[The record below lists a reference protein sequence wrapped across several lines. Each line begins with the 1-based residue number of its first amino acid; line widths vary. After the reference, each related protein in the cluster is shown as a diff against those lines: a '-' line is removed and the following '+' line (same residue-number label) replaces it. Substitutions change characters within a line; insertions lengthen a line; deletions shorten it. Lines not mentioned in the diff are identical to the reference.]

1 MKRTAIYNMIIG
13 CMAAFSFVACSS
25 ENDALVTD
33 ENGRVDGN
41 SIILD
46 ISSAS
51 LPVSRAA
58 TAEAVGAEVR
68 LSHIDVVIF
77 NADDNQ
83 LKHHERVTSHID
95 GKTGTITISAT
106 RSSFETDR
114 AYKVYLIANSTLTKE
129 AFAGITRLDELR
141 ALVQEDREIHM
152 TGLENATGA
161 PQTFLMDGMARVKG
175 TAETDEPTVVLNGS
189 SQTDDTV
196 LQTTLRRAA
205 AKIVIRLTQGADV
218 QFTANPA
225 TDGAVYYLRN
235 MPYSTSVLSGIDG
248 EAKLRATSPSQ
259 GAYFNWGTSGEI
271 TLTAYA
277 YAHDWNDKSSLENE
291 VRFIVNIPLSYKG
304 GEIKS
309 SYYQIPVS
317 KEKCLKRNT
326 YYYVTA
332 TVNAPGAE
340 DPSEPQTLTDIQYSV
355 APWEEQA
362 VNVGGETDR
371 PRYLYVN
378 EEEMEMY
385 NITDDNTTLSFSSSS
400 PVKAAVTGAYFIDKL
415 GQKQTVSTS
424 GITATPS
431 AGLNG
436 GIDIHSPIPTNN
448 TIRYIELTVTNEDNV
463 TPRKVTVRQYPL
475 EYITNIQS
483 WYSYRDDFKNNNSRP
498 TTYEF
503 QGDGIVGI
511 SYNSGNGTYS
521 KSSDSEGFWRS
532 KVANTHNS
540 DGSSIISYYR
550 WKAAG
555 GWLSGWTSDG
565 TNRSIQTV
573 EEDGNARM
581 YHIRITASS
590 GDYTLGKP
598 RLTQE
603 GYTDPGADNA
613 KLVSPSFMI
622 ASRLGFLNTSSNID
636 LSQSYAQNV
645 VRDHCANYV
654 EAYKD
659 KDGKTV
665 TLNDWRLPT
674 EAELNIIM
682 KFQGGKNDD
691 ADAIDYLLNA
701 RYYWSASGRIL
712 NDKSNSSG
720 TSVRCIR
727 DAYDDETVNQ

>member
-1 MKRTAIYNMIIG
+1 
-13 CMAAFSFVACSS
+13 MAAFSFVACIG

-33 ENGRVDGN
+33 ENERADGN

-46 ISSAS
+46 ISSAA
-51 LPVSRAA
+51 LPISRAA
-58 TAEAVGAEVR
+58 TEEAVGAEVKV
-68 LSHIDVVIF
+68 SHIDVVIF

-114 AYKVYLIANSTLTKE
+114 AYKVYLIANSNLAE
-129 AFAGITRLDELR
+129 GEYAGITSLDKLR
-141 ALVQEDREIHM
+141 TFVQADKNIHM
-152 TGLENATGA
+152 TGLENLTGVV
-161 PQTFLMDGMARVKG
+161 PQTFLMDGMARING
-175 TAETDEPTVVLNGS
+175 TPETDNPTVVLNSS

-196 LQTTLRRAA
+196 LQATLRRAA
-205 AKIVIRLTQGADV
+205 AKIVVLLKQGADV
-218 QFTANPA
+218 KFTTTPA

-248 EAKLRATSPSQ
+248 KAELRATSPSQ

-277 YAHDWNDKSSLENE
+277 YAHDWNNDSSLDKE
-291 VRFIVNIPLSYKG
+291 VRFIVNIPLTYIKE
-304 GEIKS
+304 GEAIKIPN

-317 KEKCLKRNT
+317 KEKRLNRNT

-340 DPSEPQTLTDIQYSV
+340 DPSEPQTLTGIQYTV
-355 APWEEQA
+355 APWEEQT

-371 PRYLYVN
+371 PKYLYVN

-400 PVKAAVTGAYFIDKL
+400 PVKVAVTGAYFIDKL
-415 GQKQTVSTS
+415 GQTKNVSTDE
-424 GITATPS
+424 ITATPS
-431 AGLNG
+431 GGLNG

-483 WYSYRDDFKNNNSRP
+483 WYSYRDDFKNSNSRP

-511 SYNSGNGTYS
+511 SYNSRNGTYS

-532 KVANTHNS
+532 KVASSHNS
-540 DGSSIISYYR
+540 DGSSTISYYR
-550 WKAAG
+550 WKAGG
-555 GWLSGWTSDG
+555 GWFSEWDSDG
-565 TNRSIQTV
+565 SNRSIQTV
-573 EEDGNARM
+573 ESKGNARM

-590 GDYTLGKP
+590 GGYTLGKP

-622 ASRLGFLNTSSNID
+622 ASRLGFLNTSGNID

-654 EAYKD
+654 EVYKD
-659 KDGKTV
+659 KNGKTV

-674 EAELNIIM
+674 AAELDIIM
-682 KFQGGKNDD
+682 KFQGEENDD

-701 RYYWSASGRIL
+701 NYYWSASGRIL
-712 NDKSNSSG
+712 NDKNNSSG

>member
-1 MKRTAIYNMIIG
+1 
-13 CMAAFSFVACSS
+13 MAAFSIAACIS

-33 ENGRVDGN
+33 ENERVDGN

-46 ISSAS
+46 ISSAA
-51 LPVSRAA
+51 LPISRAA
-58 TAEAVGAEVR
+58 TEEAVGAEVKV
-68 LSHIDVVIF
+68 SHIDVVIF

-106 RSSFETDR
+106 RDNFEKDK
-114 AYKVYLIANSTLTKE
+114 AYKVYLIANSTLAKE
-129 AFAGITRLDELR
+129 TYAGITRLDELR
-141 ALVQEDREIHM
+141 ALKQEDKDIHM
-152 TGLENATGA
+152 TGLENLTGV
-161 PQTFLMDGMARVKG
+161 PQTFLMDGMARIKG
-175 TAETDEPTVVLNGS
+175 TRETDNPTVVLNSS

-196 LQTTLRRAA
+196 LQATLRRAA
-205 AKIVIRLTQGADV
+205 AKIVVLLKQGDDV
-218 QFTANPA
+218 TFTTTPA
-225 TDGAVYYLRN
+225 ADGAVYYLRN
-235 MPYSTSVLSGIDG
+235 MPYSTSVLSGING
-248 EAKLRATSPSQ
+248 EAELRATSPSQ

-277 YAHDWNDKSSLENE
+277 YAHEWNNDSSLDKE
-291 VRFIVNIPLSYKG
+291 VRFIVNIPLTYK
-304 GEIKS
+304 EKEVKN

-317 KEKCLKRNT
+317 KEKRLNRNT

-355 APWEEQA
+355 ASWEAQT

-371 PRYLYVN
+371 PKYLYVN

-385 NITDDNTTLSFSSSS
+385 NIATDNTTLSFSSSS
-400 PVKAAVTGAYFIDKL
+400 PVKVAVTGAYFIDKL
-415 GQKQTVSTS
+415 GQTKNVSTDE
-424 GITATPS
+424 ITATPS

-448 TIRYIELTVTNEDNV
+448 TIRYIELEVTNEDNV

-483 WYSYRDDFKNNNSRP
+483 WYSYRDDFKNSNSRP

-511 SYNSGNGTYS
+511 SYNSRNGTYS

-532 KVANTHNS
+532 KVASSHNS
-540 DGSSIISYYR
+540 DGSSTISYYR
-550 WKAAG
+550 WKAGG
-555 GWLSGWTSDG
+555 GWFSEWDSDG
-565 TNRSIQTV
+565 SNRSISTAQSN
-573 EEDGNARM
+573 GNARM

-590 GDYTLGKP
+590 GGYTLGKP

-622 ASRLGFLNTSSNID
+622 ASRLGFLNTSGNID

-654 EAYKD
+654 EVYKD
-659 KDGKTV
+659 KNGKTV
-665 TLNDWRLPT
+665 TLDDWRLPT

-682 KFQGGKNDD
+682 KFQGGENDD

-701 RYYWSASGRIL
+701 NYYWSASGRIL
-712 NDKSNSSG
+712 NDKNNSSG

>member
-1 MKRTAIYNMIIG
+1 MIIG
-13 CMAAFSFVACSS
+13 CMAAFSIAACIS
-25 ENDALVTD
+25 ENGALVTD
-33 ENGRVDGN
+33 ESGRVDGN

-58 TAEAVGAEVR
+58 TEEAVGAEVR
-68 LSHIDVVIF
+68 LNHIDVVIF
-77 NADDNQ
+77 NADDNL

-114 AYKVYLIANSTLTKE
+114 AYKVYLIANSTLAKE

-141 ALVQEDREIHM
+141 ALVQEDRDIHM
-152 TGLENATGA
+152 TGLENATGV

-205 AKIVIRLTQGADV
+205 AKIVIRLTQGVDV
-218 QFTANPA
+218 RFTTDPA

-248 EAKLRATSPSQ
+248 EANLRATSRSQ
-259 GAYFNWGTSGEI
+259 GAYFNWGTPGEI

-277 YAHDWNDKSSLENE
+277 YAHDWNDKSSLEYE

-340 DPSEPQTLTDIQYSV
+340 DPSEPQTLTNIQYSV
-355 APWEEQA
+355 APWEEQT

-371 PRYLYVN
+371 PKYLYVN

-385 NITDDNTTLSFSSSS
+385 NIADDNTTLSFSSSS
-400 PVKAAVTGAYFIDKL
+400 PVTAVVTGAYFIDKL
-415 GQKQTVSTS
+415 GQTKNVSTS
-424 GITATPS
+424 EITVTPS
-431 AGLNG
+431 EGLNG

-448 TIRYIELTVTNEDNV
+448 TIRYIELEVTNEDNV

-475 EYITNIQS
+475 EYITNILG
-483 WYSYRDDFKNNNSRP
+483 WYSYRDDFEG
-498 TTYEF
+498 TTYELLK
-503 QGDGIVGI
+503 GEDVVGKEFSQRI
-511 SYNSGNGTYS
+511 TDWRCGCTWSSRNNNWSYGET
-521 KSSDSEGFWRS
+521 ETGFFGS
-532 KVANTHNS
+532 KVAGPVS
-540 DGSSIISYYR
+540 ES
-550 WKAAG
+550 
-555 GWLSGWTSDG
+555 G
-565 TNRSIQTV
+565 TNAGLAYIYYYHWSQERNGTWGGYRYSYSV
-573 EEDGNARM
+573 NYGDAVWNKYANPRM
-581 YHIRITASS
+581 YHVRITASS

-598 RLTQE
+598 RITN
-603 GYTDPGADNA
+603 GITDPGADNA

-622 ASRLGFLNTSSNID
+622 ASQLGAVQPASSVEIAA
-636 LSQSYAQNV
+636 S
-645 VRDHCANYV
+645 HCEQYV
-654 EAYKD
+654 ETYKD
-659 KDGKTV
+659 KNGNTV
-665 TLNDWRLPT
+665 HLRDWRLPT
-674 EAELNIIM
+674 EAELKIIM
-682 KFQGGKNDD
+682 KFQYKE
-691 ADAIDYLLNA
+691 NA
-701 RYYWSASGRIL
+701 AMDEVLAGTSYWSASGL
-712 NDKSNSSG
+712 VDNTESSSNTGSAI
-720 TSVRCIR
+720 RCIR

>member
-1 MKRTAIYNMIIG
+1 
-13 CMAAFSFVACSS
+13 MAAFSFAACIS

-33 ENGRVDGN
+33 ENERVDGN

-46 ISSAS
+46 ISSAA
-51 LPVSRAA
+51 LPISRAA
-58 TAEAVGAEVR
+58 TEEAVGAEVKV
-68 LSHIDVVIF
+68 SHIDVVIF

-106 RSSFETDR
+106 RDNFEEDKE
-114 AYKVYLIANSTLTKE
+114 YKVYLIANSTLAKE
-129 AFAGITRLDELR
+129 RYAGITRLDELR
-141 ALVQEDREIHM
+141 ALEQEDKDIHM
-152 TGLENATGA
+152 TGLENLTGV
-161 PQTFLMDGMARVKG
+161 PQTFLMDGMARIKG
-175 TAETDEPTVVLNGS
+175 TPEIDESVVVLNS
-189 SQTDDTV
+189 SNQTDDTV

-205 AKIVIRLTQGADV
+205 AKIVVLLKQGADV
-218 QFTANPA
+218 QFTTDPA

-248 EAKLRATSPSQ
+248 EAKLTTTSRSQ
-259 GAYFNWGTSGEI
+259 GAYFNWGTPGEI

-291 VRFIVNIPLSYKG
+291 VRFIVNIPLSYQG
-304 GEIKS
+304 GEIKKS
-309 SYYQIPVS
+309 SFYQIPVS
-317 KEKCLKRNT
+317 KEKRLNRNT

-340 DPSEPQTLTDIQYSV
+340 DPSEPQTLTDIQYTV
-355 APWEEQA
+355 APWEEQT

-371 PRYLYVN
+371 PKYLYVN
-378 EEEMEMY
+378 EEEMEMH

-400 PVKAAVTGAYFIDKL
+400 PVTVAVTGAYFIDKL

-424 GITATPS
+424 EITATPS

-483 WYSYRDDFKNNNSRP
+483 WYSYRDDFKNSNSRP

-511 SYNSGNGTYS
+511 SYNSRTGNYS

-532 KVANTHNS
+532 KVANSHNS
-540 DGSSIISYYR
+540 DGSSTISYYR

-555 GWLSGWTSDG
+555 GWFSGWTSDG
-565 TNRSIQTV
+565 SNRSIQTAQSN
-573 EEDGNARM
+573 GNARM

-590 GDYTLGKP
+590 GGYTLGKP

-622 ASRLGFLNTSSNID
+622 ASRLGFLNTSGNID

-654 EAYKD
+654 EVYKD
-659 KDGKTV
+659 KNGKTV

-674 EAELNIIM
+674 AAELGIIM
-682 KFQGGKNDD
+682 KFQGKENDD

-701 RYYWSASGRIL
+701 NYYWSASGQIE
-712 NDKSNSSG
+712 NDKKNSTG

>member
-1 MKRTAIYNMIIG
+1 MIIG
-13 CMAAFSFVACSS
+13 CMAAFSFAACIS
-25 ENDALVTD
+25 ENDALVID
-33 ENGRVDGN
+33 GNEKGDGN

-46 ISSAS
+46 ISSAA

-58 TAEAVGAEVR
+58 TEEAVGAEVKV
-68 LSHIDVVIF
+68 SHIDVVIF
-77 NADDNQ
+77 NADDDQ
-83 LKHHERVTSHID
+83 LEHHERVTSRID

-106 RSSFETDR
+106 RNSFEADK
-114 AYKVYLIANSTLTKE
+114 AYKVYLIANSTLAKDVY
-129 AFAGITRLDELR
+129 AGITGLNELR
-141 ALVQEDREIHM
+141 ALEQEDREIHM
-152 TGLENATGA
+152 TGLENVTNA
-161 PQTFLMDGMARVKG
+161 PQTFLMDGMARLKG
-175 TAETDEPTVVLNGS
+175 TAETDNPTVVLNSGN
-189 SQTDDTV
+189 QTDDTV
-196 LQTTLRRAA
+196 LQATLRRAA
-205 AKIVIRLTQGADV
+205 AKIVVRLMQGGDV
-218 QFTANPA
+218 QFTTTPTA
-225 TDGAVYYLRN
+225 DGAVYYLRN

-259 GAYFNWGTSGEI
+259 GAYFNWGTPDEI

-291 VRFIVNIPLSYKG
+291 VRFIVNIPLTYQG
-304 GEIKS
+304 VEVKS

-317 KEKCLKRNT
+317 KEKRLNRNT

-340 DPSEPQTLTDIQYSV
+340 DPSEPKTLENIQYSV
-355 APWEEQA
+355 ASWEEQT

-378 EEEMEMY
+378 EEEMEMH

-400 PVKAAVTGAYFIDKL
+400 AVQARVVRAYFIDKL
-415 GQKQTVSTS
+415 GQTQTISTN

-448 TIRYIELTVTNEDNV
+448 TIRYIELEVTNEDGV
-463 TPRKVTVRQYPL
+463 TPRKVTVKQYPL

-483 WYSYRDDFKNNNSRP
+483 WYSYRDDFKNNNSQP

-511 SYNSGNGTYS
+511 SYNSRNETYS
-521 KSSDSEGFWRS
+521 KSQNSSGFWRS
-532 KVANTHNS
+532 KVASSHNN
-540 DGSSIISYYR
+540 DGSSTISYYR
-550 WKAAG
+550 WQAG
-555 GWLSGWTSDG
+555 GGWTGWTNDG
-565 TNRSIQTV
+565 SNRSIQTAQSN
-573 EEDGNARM
+573 GNARM

-603 GYTDPGADNA
+603 GYTDSGADNA

-622 ASRLGFLNTSSNID
+622 ASRLGFLNTSGNID

-654 EAYKD
+654 EVYKD
-659 KDGKTV
+659 KNGNTV

-682 KFQGGKNDD
+682 KFQGGEKDN

-701 RYYWSASGRIL
+701 NYYWSASGRIL
-712 NDKSNSSG
+712 NSKSNSSG